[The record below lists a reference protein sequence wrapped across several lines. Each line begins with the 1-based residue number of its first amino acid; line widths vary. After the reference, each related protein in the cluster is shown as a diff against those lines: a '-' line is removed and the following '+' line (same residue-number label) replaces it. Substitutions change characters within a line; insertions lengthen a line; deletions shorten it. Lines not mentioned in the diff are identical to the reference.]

1 MTPLLCSIFDRATNY
16 KRLSNG
22 TIDVIHV
29 IENDAQMGYLQRQ
42 VLFITFNLGDL
53 TTIFPHDITMA
64 TLTYLLREH
73 LLDQRIADLTIDTIL
88 QLVQFFFKTQFCVYN
103 DALYQQIHGGASS
116 LLLTI
121 YREQA
126 ILTWHGSKNQFL
138 TLFNKTAVSTEHIP
152 NATTM
157 FIGSTVHFRDLE
169 ISYTNNGTLESKV
182 YYDSDID
189 TLSNVS
195 DELMENKSKQLC
207 AVLYRAVRCCS
218 DVEKFNSELLYI
230 QVSFLT
236 FGFTSEF
243 IHSGIQCFYQQFG
256 IPETFLASLLKD
268 NKYDHLRRRIIE
280 DVEQQVE
287 LK

>member
-42 VLFITFNLGDL
+42 VLFITFNLDDL
-53 TTIFPHDITMA
+53 TTIFPHEKTMA

-73 LLDQRIADLTIDTIL
+73 LLGQTIADLTIDTIL
-88 QLVQFFFKTQFCVYN
+88 QLVQLFLN
-103 DALYQQIHGGASS
+103 SIL
-116 LLLTI
+116 

-157 FIGSTVHFRDLE
+157 FIGSTVHFHDLE